1 MNLQRKSVK
10 PTPWNSMFLISSKIK
25 IPIRVFKKIAE
36 VKPYKWKTSI
46 LDDENASVMKEK
58 GYTIYDD
65 RNEVEKNINIEDV
78 INAYRFGTTI
88 VPFSDIDKQTMSYQ
102 SGPKGLYL
110 IGCTSRESVPQYIMM
125 SESYIVIAKQE
136 DKVGNL
142 MLEAFIQAMYDDNNV
157 GIVRRVYLDNS
168 APNIGVL
175 IPEVKEES
183 RVSVF

>member
-10 PTPWNSMFLISSKIK
+10 PTPWNSMFVISSKIK
-25 IPIRVFKKIAE
+25 IPIRAFKKIAE
-36 VKPYKWKTSI
+36 VKPYKWKTSV
-46 LDDENASVMKEK
+46 LDDNASVIKEK
-58 GYTIYDD
+58 GYTTYDEKS
-65 RNEVEKNINIEDV
+65 EVETNINTEDV
-78 INAYRFGTTI
+78 ISAYRFGTTI

-110 IGCTSRESVPQYIMM
+110 IGCTSRESVSQYIMM
-125 SESYIVIAKQE
+125 SGSYIVIAKQE

-142 MLEAFIQAMYDDNNV
+142 MLEAFTQAMHDNNNV

-183 RVSVF
+183 RVSFF